1 MLMNNQ
7 GSGQTIQPVIV
18 SIILVVAATIGLMNQ
33 TLLNIALPYITQD
46 LGITPNMAQWLTTGF
61 VLAIGVTTP
70 IVAFLIARFSTR
82 KLFIT
87 TMIILLAGTTMA
99 AFSSEFIVLMLGRL
113 MQGISVGII
122 MIIAQ
127 TVIAVIFPVEK
138 RGMVLG
144 MIGIATGLG
153 VGLAPV
159 IAGWILS
166 NFQWSILL
174 IIFIPIILL
183 VIIAAIKY
191 FPNIEELQRT
201 SNIDIL
207 SIVLSSLGFG
217 AIVYGFSMVG
227 ASGWNSNEVIFGL
240 IIGVISIGLFVWRQL
255 VMTTPLLDLRLFK
268 NITFTL
274 STVICMVVMI
284 AMLGAQLLLPFYL
297 IDVRGFTSLASGIVF
312 LPGALVMAIMAP
324 IAGRLFDRYG
334 ARWLAITGLT
344 TLVVTSLMFTNLS
357 ITTSLIWV
365 AIVYAMMMLIN
376 SLVLM
381 PVLTAGLNQLP
392 NEKIAQGTSIN
403 NTLRQ
408 VAAAVGSGI
417 LITIMTASTK
427 SVEASSS
434 TDGMLHGL
442 HMAFIAVAVIG
453 VIALVLSFFLKSGNP
468 KINLK
473 KESISPGE

>member
-1 MLMNNQ
+1 MNKQ
-7 GSGQTIQPVIV
+7 ETGKSIQPVIV
-18 SIILVVAATIGLMNQ
+18 SIILVFAATIGLMNQ

-70 IVAFLIARFSTR
+70 IVAFLIGRFPTR

-87 TMIILLAGTTMA
+87 TMIILLAGTMLA
-99 AFSSEFIVLMLGRL
+99 AFSSEFIVLMTGRL

-144 MIGIATGLG
+144 MVGIASGLG

-166 NFQWSILL
+166 NFQWPILL

-183 VIIAAIKY
+183 IIIVALKY
-191 FPNIEELQRT
+191 FPNLEELQRT
-201 SNIDIL
+201 SNVDIL

-217 AIVYGFSMVG
+217 AIVFGFSMVG
-227 ASGWNSNEVIFGL
+227 DSGWNSNEVIFGL

-255 VMTTPLLDLRLFK
+255 IMTSPLLDLRLFK

-312 LPGALVMAIMAP
+312 LPGAIVMAIMSP
-324 IAGRLFDRYG
+324 IGGRLFDRYG
-334 ARWLAITGLT
+334 ARWLAIIGLT

-357 ITTSLIWV
+357 ISTSLVWV

-376 SLVLM
+376 SLVLF
-381 PVLTAGLNQLP
+381 PVFTAGLNQLAT
-392 NEKIAQGTSIN
+392 EKIAQGTSIN

-427 SVEASSS
+427 GGEASSS
-434 TDGMLHGL
+434 ADGMLYGL

-453 VIALVLSFFLKSGNP
+453 VIALVLSFFLKSANP
-468 KINLK
+468 KIKLE
-473 KESISPGE
+473 KESISPGK

>member
-1 MLMNNQ
+1 MDKQ
-7 GSGQTIQPVIV
+7 KSGQTIRPVIISV
-18 SIILVVAATIGLMNQ
+18 ILVVAATIGLMNQ
-33 TLLNIALPYITQD
+33 TLLNIALPYISQD

-70 IVAFLIARFSTR
+70 IVAFLIGRYSTR

-87 TMIILLAGTTMA
+87 TMMIFLAGTTLA
-99 AFSSEFIVLMLGRL
+99 AFSSGFVVLMTGRL

-127 TVIAVIFPVEK
+127 TVIAVIFPIEK

-159 IAGWILS
+159 VAGWILS

-174 IIFIPIILL
+174 IIFIPLILL

-191 FPNIEELQRT
+191 FPNLEKLQRK

-207 SIVLSSLGFG
+207 SMVLSSLGFG

-227 ASGWNSNEVIFGL
+227 SSGWSSNEVIFGL
-240 IIGVISIGLFVWRQL
+240 IIGVISISLFVWRQL

-312 LPGALVMAIMAP
+312 LPGAIVMAIMAP
-324 IAGRLFDRYG
+324 IGGRLFDRYG

-344 TLVVTSLMFTNLS
+344 ILIVTSLMFTNLS
-357 ITTSLIWV
+357 ITTSLIWI

-381 PVLTAGLNQLP
+381 PVLTAGLNQLSTE
-392 NEKIAQGTSIN
+392 NIAQGSSIN

-408 VAAAVGSGI
+408 VAAAIGSGI
-417 LITIMTASTK
+417 LITIMTGFTK
-427 SVEASSS
+427 SGEASSI
-434 TDGMLHGL
+434 DGMLQGL
-442 HMAFIAVAVIG
+442 HMAFIAVAIIG
-453 VIALVLSFFLKSGNP
+453 IIALFLSFFLKSANP
-468 KINLK
+468 KVNLK
-473 KESISPGE
+473 KESITSSE